1 MRKPN
6 YLLRRLMVGACVVA
20 FIYLVTGY
28 IWWTGESFCIGS
40 MTSCVKLQRRTV
52 RLRSNGLSLTV
63 CHQAERE
70 REGKR

>member
-1 MRKPN
+1 MRNPN
-6 YLLRRLMVGACVVA
+6 YLLRRLVALFCVVA

-40 MTSCVKLQRRTV
+40 MTSCVKLQWRTV
-52 RLRSNGLSLTV
+52 GLRSNGLSLTV
-63 CHQAERE
+63 CNQAEQ